1 MTNKTEIKID
11 TEMKLN
17 QLPHVSFG
25 ITFFKGKERV
35 RNQKNALKFL

>member
-17 QLPHVSFG
+17 HLPHVSFG
-25 ITFFKGKERV
+25 IIFLKGKESV
-35 RNQKNALKFL
+35 CNQKMF